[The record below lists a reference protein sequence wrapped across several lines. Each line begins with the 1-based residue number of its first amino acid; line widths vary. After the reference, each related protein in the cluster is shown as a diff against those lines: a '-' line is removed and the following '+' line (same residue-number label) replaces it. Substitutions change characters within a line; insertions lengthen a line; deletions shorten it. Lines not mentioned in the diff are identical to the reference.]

1 MLNVEQ
7 RVCSYK
13 KKIHNWGDELNP
25 FPTLLFSAS
34 LLPGTNN
41 CDELRNRRNLK
52 KKKKILV
59 CGNIVIFIPIR
70 ILLEEMSKNKK
81 KHCTNNHA
89 CSGELKNKLMV
100 EGF

>member
-13 KKIHNWGDELNP
+13 KKINNWGYELNP

-41 CDELRNRRNLK
+41 CVMNLEIEEIK
-52 KKKKILV
+52 KTTTLV
-59 CGNIVIFIPIR
+59 CGNIVICIPAC

-81 KHCTNNHA
+81 NTLQS
-89 CSGELKNKLMV
+89 CSSELINKIMV